1 MHPSITTPQCETKI
15 TMMMKEKNKQK
26 KKKITTRK
34 REKREGANCVCFMT
48 CLPACERKAVITI
61 KNTGRR
67 ALPPSF
73 LSFSSA
79 SSSLLLRDL
88 H

>member
-15 TMMMKEKNKQK
+15 TMMMKEKNKQQK
-26 KKKITTRK
+26 KKKNNNTR
-34 REKREGANCVCFMT
+34 EREGANCVCFMT
-48 CLPACERKAVITI
+48 CLPVCERKAVITI

-79 SSSLLLRDL
+79 SSSRLLRDL